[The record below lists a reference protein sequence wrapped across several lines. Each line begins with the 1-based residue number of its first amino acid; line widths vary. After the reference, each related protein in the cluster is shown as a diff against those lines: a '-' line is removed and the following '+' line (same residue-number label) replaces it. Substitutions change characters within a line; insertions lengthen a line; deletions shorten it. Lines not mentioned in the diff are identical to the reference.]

1 MANASAHTSM
11 TGKNTQYNCLIKLLS
26 NINMLCFGNWPE
38 GDDILF
44 GDEHIRKLSEKLS
57 SDERCVIR
65 GFRENKVEKE
75 IF

>member
-1 MANASAHTSM
+1 
-11 TGKNTQYNCLIKLLS
+11 
-26 NINMLCFGNWPE
+26 MLCFGNWPE